1 MVVLTR
7 GAGYDWTRRS
17 HLPGKGFW
25 SRQLALVLPDRSR
38 TVGLKKR
45 RGGVVSQRRP
55 LCASRGRITLLA
67 PPPPGA
73 RAPRVLGQGAV
84 APTPPRRCPWPPL
97 LRLLR
102 RKGGQGPGSASRQL
116 APASRSVFSQPPL
129 SSSPEITGREL
140 HGRNYQSRA
149 DVSTTSTRQQGFPP
163 PLQGKGAGVPG
174 SPSAEEALARGHN
187 LTRSL
192 PYDLGTSL
200 CHDLLRL
207 TPLHLLTSLAHNV
220 PS

>member
-1 MVVLTR
+1 M
-7 GAGYDWTRRS
+7 
-17 HLPGKGFW
+17 
-25 SRQLALVLPDRSR
+25 ALVLPDRSR
-38 TVGLKKR
+38 TVGLKKW

-84 APTPPRRCPWPPL
+84 APTPPRRCLWPPL

-129 SSSPEITGREL
+129 SSSPGITGREL
-140 HGRNYQSRA
+140 HGRNYHRA
-149 DVSTTSTRQQGFPP
+149 RTLALQRHGSKDFHH
-163 PLQGKGAGVPG
+163 LQGKSAGAPG
-174 SPSAEEALARGHN
+174 SRSAEGGLWGI
-187 LTRSL
+187 
-192 PYDLGTSL
+192 TSL
-200 CHDLLRL
+200 GHYL
-207 TPLHLLTSLAHNV
+207 TTSGHLHVATY
-220 PS
+220 